1 MITNQVR
8 WGILGGAGIAV
19 SKVMP
24 AIQQSS
30 TGMITAIASRNE
42 AKGRAIATQ
51 FGLPKAYGCYEDLLG
66 DPQIDAVYVPL
77 PNHLHQEWSIR
88 ALNAGKHV
96 LCEKPAALN
105 AREAAKM
112 AEVAQKAGKV
122 LSEAFM
128 YRHHPRYQSIKDI
141 IRSGKIGE
149 IRGLRGAFTFNS
161 TGAEDNVRFHRNM
174 GGLSLRCGML
184 SHSYRPFFCWSRNR
198 KPQRFTRSFLR
209 IMITSI

>member
-1 MITNQVR
+1 MWGRGGKFYDYQSSTL
-8 WGILGGAGIAV
+8 GILGGAGIAV

-105 AREAAKM
+105 AREAAKN
-112 AEVAQKAGKV
+112 G
-122 LSEAFM
+122 
-128 YRHHPRYQSIKDI
+128 
-141 IRSGKIGE
+141 RSGPKGRE
-149 IRGLRGAFTFNS
+149 SAFRGFYVSPSSTISVYKRYNTLRQ
-161 TGAEDNVRFHRNM
+161 D
-174 GGLSLRCGML
+174 
-184 SHSYRPFFCWSRNR
+184 W
-198 KPQRFTRSFLR
+198 
-209 IMITSI
+209 